1 MSSKKISNK
10 YRIFRVWLNYL
21 FCVCFSLILLGCA
34 TSGVPIP
41 KPVAPIVNPE
51 TVKIEWTSGVLNSN
65 ANGSFVPVMDND
77 VLFAADANGLIVKLD
92 STDGTIIQKIRTK
105 YELSSGVAVSP
116 DSIFVTTANAELL
129 ALDKI
134 TGNVKWKAVLP
145 TVSIETPQ
153 VSGSVVVVKTND
165 AGLSAYNTATGT
177 LLWIYQKSNSPL
189 TLRAHNTFQIIPPEV
204 LALGQ
209 PGGVLVLLNLS
220 NGNAIW
226 QNYIAIPEGASELEK
241 LTDIAMRPVIKDKE
255 ICVASYN
262 GKIACLDAISS
273 NILWSKQFSSSEGVL
288 IDDQNV
294 YSVSN
299 AGVVYAF
306 DKYSGATVWKNNALQ
321 YRKLSTPAFLNN
333 TLLIVDGEGYINLF
347 NCTDGQLVARVSS
360 SLKGGI
366 SFPWS
371 DGNKVILQS
380 GNGNIAAIT
389 Q

>member
-1 MSSKKISNK
+1 MFSKKLNNN
-10 YRIFRVWLNYL
+10 YRTYGVWFNYL
-21 FCVCFSLILLGCA
+21 FCICLSLVLLGCS
-34 TSGVPIP
+34 TSGAPMP
-41 KPVAPIVNPE
+41 KPVAPVVNPD
-51 TVKIEWTSGVLNSN
+51 TVKIRWTSGVLSSN
-65 ANGSFVPVMDND
+65 ANGSFVPTMDD
-77 VLFAADANGLIVKLD
+77 DALYAADSDGLIVKLD
-92 STDGTIIQKIRTK
+92 STDGTVIKKIRTK
-105 YELSSGVAVSP
+105 YELSSGVAVSA
-116 DSIFVTTANAELL
+116 DSIFVTTANADLIS
-129 ALDKI
+129 LDKI
-134 TGNVKWKAVLP
+134 TGNIKWKDKLP
-145 TVSIETPQ
+145 TISIEAPQ
-153 VSGSVVVVKTND
+153 VSGNIVVVKTND
-165 AGLSAYNTATGT
+165 AGLSAYDTATGT
-177 LLWIYQKSNSPL
+177 LLWVYQKSNDPL

-273 NILWSKQFSSSEGVL
+273 NILWSKKFSSSEGVL

-294 YSVSN
+294 YSVSST
-299 AGVVYAF
+299 GVVYAF
-306 DKYSGATVWKNNALQ
+306 DKFSGATVWKNDALQ
-321 YRKLSTPAFLNN
+321 YRKLSTPVFLNN
-333 TLLIVDGEGYINLF
+333 TLMVVDGDGYINLF

-371 DGNKVILQS
+371 DGSKVILQS